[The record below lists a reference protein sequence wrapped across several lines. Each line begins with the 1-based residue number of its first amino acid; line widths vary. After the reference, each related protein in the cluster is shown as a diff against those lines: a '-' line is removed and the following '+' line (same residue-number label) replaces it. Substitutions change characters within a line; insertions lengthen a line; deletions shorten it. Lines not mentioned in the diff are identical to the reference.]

1 MKMSLFHVTPIE
13 IVLAFLLDAL
23 IGDPKWLP
31 HPVRLIG
38 RTIEKM
44 ESVLRPRIRNQR
56 LAGVLLVV
64 VIVGAVLTASLIVI
78 WLLRSF
84 ENGAAYVLAR
94 TLIICLVATTIS
106 LRGLVES
113 VKGVLQNHDLDEA
126 RKRLSHIVGRDTQG
140 LDHDGVR
147 RAAVETLAENTSDGV
162 VAPLFYLA
170 VGGLPFAMLYK
181 AVNTLDSMV
190 GYKNEKYM
198 KMGWASARLD
208 DLLNYVP
215 ARITG
220 LLLALA
226 ALLIPGAKMTD
237 ALRVMLRDGRKHPSP
252 NAGVPEAAVAG
263 ALGIR
268 LGGPSTYGGKTVEK
282 PFIGDENESAPL
294 LKGAASSTGLAVI
307 ASALGLMVAVCLRL
321 WI

>member
-1 MKMSLFHVTPIE
+1 MRMLLFHISPIE

-38 RTIEKM
+38 RAIEKM
-44 ESVLRPRIRNQR
+44 ELALRPRIKNQK
-56 LAGVLLVV
+56 LAGVMLVV
-64 VIVGAVLTASLIVI
+64 VIVGAALTASLIAI
-78 WLLRSF
+78 WALRSF
-84 ENGAAYVLAR
+84 EDGAAAILAR
-94 TLIICLVATTIS
+94 TLIIYLVATTIS

-113 VKGVLQNHDLDEA
+113 VKGVLQSHDLDDA

-140 LDHDGVR
+140 LDKDGVR

-170 VGGLPFAMLYK
+170 IGGLPLAVLYK

-190 GYKNEKYM
+190 GYKNEEYI

-226 ALLIPGAKMTD
+226 ALLMPGARMTE

-282 PFIGDENESAPL
+282 PFIGDE
-294 LKGAASSTGLAVI
+294 KGSVSSLRGAVSPTRLAVI

>member
-1 MKMSLFHVTPIE
+1 MSLFHIGPVE
-13 IVLAFLLDAL
+13 IILAFLLDAL

-44 ESVLRPRIRNQR
+44 ESTLRARIKNQK
-56 LAGVLLVV
+56 LAGVMLVV
-64 VIVGAVLTASLIVI
+64 AIVGLVLTASFITI

-84 ENGAAYVLAR
+84 ENGAASVLAR
-94 TLIICLVATTIS
+94 TLIIYLVATTIS

-113 VKGVLQNHDLDEA
+113 VKGVLQSHDLDDA
-126 RKRLSHIVGRDTQG
+126 RKKLSNIVGRDTQG
-140 LDHDGVR
+140 LDREGVR

-170 VGGLPFAMLYK
+170 IGGLPLAVLYK

-220 LLLALA
+220 LLLVLA
-226 ALLIPGAKMTD
+226 ALLLPGTRMTD

-268 LGGPSTYGGKTVEK
+268 LGGPSIYGGKTVVK
-282 PFIGDENESAPL
+282 PFIGDEKGSASTL
-294 LKGAASSTGLAVI
+294 RGAVSPIRLAVI
-307 ASALGLMVAVCLRL
+307 ASALGLMIVVCLRL